1 MIGFAGAACSHKGA
15 DWIRGHGPLLR
26 GLIQVEVVLCHLLTQ
41 AALFKHVIDHA
52 TLGEIGFCCF
62 YRCIFFD
69 FFAVFSNKIVIY
81 F

>member
-1 MIGFAGAACSHKGA
+1 MRVRRTGLSKTVLALLYLACRCVLSV
-15 DWIRGHGPLLR
+15 DI
-26 GLIQVEVVLCHLLTQ
+26 EVVLCHLLTQ

-62 YRCIFFD
+62 YRCIFFN